1 MKKTSTLVFTRILAF
16 ILIFSLAALTF
27 ASCTDKS
34 VGGDTTAADTTIPG
48 TSEITAAPDD
58 YKASVA
64 VLNGTTG
71 FGIAPLCSDFKAGKT
86 DFIKSIDF
94 YADAT
99 LISPLMI
106 SGSVDIAAVPT
117 NLAAVLFNK
126 TEGKVRVVA
135 INTLGVLYIVENG
148 DTVKSLNDLV
158 GKKIA
163 VPGQGSNPE
172 YVLKALLKAAGIE
185 DKVEIDY
192 SCSSPDEVTTAL
204 ATGSASIGL
213 IPEPKVTAAL
223 TKNASL
229 RVAVDVSAEWK
240 KTMGTDLVQGC
251 LVAGAAFCAEHPQV
265 LDAFLKSYS
274 DSISLLSS
282 DPDTAAKLIV
292 EAGIAA
298 SEGLVK
304 NALPRCNIV
313 FISGKDMAEPLNKFW
328 SSLYEIIPQSVGG
341 KLPDETVF
349 YAPEG

>member
-1 MKKTSTLVFTRILAF
+1 
-16 ILIFSLAALTF
+16 
-27 ASCTDKS
+27 
-34 VGGDTTAADTTIPG
+34 
-48 TSEITAAPDD
+48 
-58 YKASVA
+58 
-64 VLNGTTG
+64 
-71 FGIAPLCSDFKAGKT
+71 
-86 DFIKSIDF
+86 
-94 YADAT
+94 
-99 LISPLMI
+99 MI

>member
-34 VGGDTTAADTTIPG
+34 IGGDTTAADTTLPG
-48 TSEITAAPDD
+48 TAEITAAPDN

-71 FGIAPLCSDFKAGKT
+71 FGIAPLYSDFKAGKT

-204 ATGSASIGL
+204 AT
-213 IPEPKVTAAL
+213 
-223 TKNASL
+223 
-229 RVAVDVSAEWK
+229 
-240 KTMGTDLVQGC
+240 
-251 LVAGAAFCAEHPQV
+251 
-265 LDAFLKSYS
+265 
-274 DSISLLSS
+274 
-282 DPDTAAKLIV
+282 
-292 EAGIAA
+292 
-298 SEGLVK
+298 
-304 NALPRCNIV
+304 
-313 FISGKDMAEPLNKFW
+313 
-328 SSLYEIIPQSVGG
+328 
-341 KLPDETVF
+341 
-349 YAPEG
+349 